1 MPEIDPLREE
11 AKRLLSLTPAEGQE
25 EIVLTALRIGEQ
37 DRQAGEALDQ
47 LDRDFLDTIFPVGTN
62 HVEQTNG
69 QT

>member
-11 AKRLLSLTPAEGQE
+11 AKRLLNLTPAEGQE

-47 LDRDFLDTIFPVGTN
+47 IDRDFLNTMLPLGTS
-62 HVEQTNG
+62 HVE
-69 QT
+69 